1 MQKIKYIQSIYNYK
15 VYTIFWLHVRSGP
28 LTLKLFKS
36 QLYIKKKSQIVFVLW
51 RPLNDTLSNEWVV
64 GLPMGLVN
72 GEELGQDREEKYWIL
87 WACALQGPSSFCCPV
102 ATLTYSIQIKC
113 KQ

>member
-1 MQKIKYIQSIYNYK
+1 
-15 VYTIFWLHVRSGP
+15 
-28 LTLKLFKS
+28 
-36 QLYIKKKSQIVFVLW
+36 
-51 RPLNDTLSNEWVV
+51 
-64 GLPMGLVN
+64 MGLVN
-72 GEELGQDREEKYWIL
+72 GEELGQDREEKYGIP

>member
-1 MQKIKYIQSIYNYK
+1 MFSED
-15 VYTIFWLHVRSGP
+15 P
-28 LTLKLFKS
+28 LMIHYLM
-36 QLYIKKKSQIVFVLW
+36 
-51 RPLNDTLSNEWVV
+51 NEL
-64 GLPMGLVN
+64 GLPVGLVN